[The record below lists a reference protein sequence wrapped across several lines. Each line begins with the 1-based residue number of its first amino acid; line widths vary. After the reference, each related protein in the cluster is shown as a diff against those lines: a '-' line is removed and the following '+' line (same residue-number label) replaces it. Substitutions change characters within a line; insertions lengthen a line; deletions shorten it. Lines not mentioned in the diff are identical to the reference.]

1 MLLLQAVA
9 QSWTNSSTPYAYH
22 AESKTFHQPA
32 LASSMLDNLVKVHG
46 TKLAQLKI
54 EGEDLL
60 SYIKSAARDETR
72 SVQGLEKV
80 MEALGKQTQ

>member
-1 MLLLQAVA
+1 
-9 QSWTNSSTPYAYH
+9 
-22 AESKTFHQPA
+22 
-32 LASSMLDNLVKVHG
+32 MLDNLVKVHG